1 MQIRMRV
8 TLPGTRHGLP
18 WPDRGETCD
27 VPDDEAE
34 QLIRYGAAE
43 PVAPAPAPPSDKRKT
58 TRKEPP
64 AEET

>member
-8 TLPGTRHGLP
+8 TLPGSRNGAP
-18 WPDRGETCD
+18 WPGKGETID

-43 PVAPAPAPPSDKRKT
+43 VAEPELGDPPPAAPASKR
-58 TRKEPP
+58 RKSE
-64 AEET
+64 